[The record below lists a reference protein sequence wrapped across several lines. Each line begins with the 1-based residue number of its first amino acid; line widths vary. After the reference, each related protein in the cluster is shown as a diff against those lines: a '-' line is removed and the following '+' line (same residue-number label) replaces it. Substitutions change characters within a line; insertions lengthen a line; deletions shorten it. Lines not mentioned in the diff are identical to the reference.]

1 MRVILLSD
9 VKSLG
14 KTGTVVDVAEG
25 YANNYLIPRKLAAEA
40 SAGALATL
48 EQQKKAKAKRQAED
62 VAQAQELAR
71 LLESKTLAV
80 PARAGDNGKLFGTIT
95 NAQIAE
101 AIQRSFDVALD
112 RHKIELKTPIKSIGT
127 YPIEVKLG
135 NNVTAK
141 ATIEVVPA

>member
-14 KTGTVVDVAEG
+14 KTGTVVEVAEG
-25 YANNYLIPRKLAAEA
+25 YANNYLIPKKLAAEA
-40 SAGALATL
+40 SSGALATL
-48 EQQKKAKAKRQAED
+48 EQQKKAKAKRHAED

-71 LLESKTLAV
+71 LLESKTLSV
-80 PARAGDNGKLFGTIT
+80 PARAGGNGKLFGTIT
-95 NAQIAE
+95 NAQIAD
-101 AIQRSFDVALD
+101 AIQRNFDVALD
-112 RHKIELKTPIKSIGT
+112 RHKIELKTPIKAVGT

-141 ATIEVVPA
+141 ATIEVVAA

>member
-25 YANNYLIPRKLAAEA
+25 YANNYLIPKKLAAEA

-48 EQQKKAKAKRQAED
+48 EQQNKAKAKRQAED
-62 VAQAQELAR
+62 LAETQELAR
-71 LLESKTLAV
+71 LLESKTLSV
-80 PARAGDNGKLFGTIT
+80 PARAGGNGKLFGTIT
-95 NAQIAE
+95 NAQIAD
-101 AIQRSFDVALD
+101 AIKQSFDVALD
-112 RHKIELKTPIKSIGT
+112 RHKIELKEPIKSIGT
-127 YPIEVKLG
+127 YPVEVKLG

-141 ATIEVVPA
+141 TTIEVVPA

>member
-25 YANNYLIPRKLAAEA
+25 YANNYLIPKKLAAEA

-48 EQQKKAKAKRQAED
+48 EQQNKAKAKRQAED
-62 VAQAQELAR
+62 LAEAQELAR
-71 LLESKTLAV
+71 LLESKTLSV
-80 PARAGDNGKLFGTIT
+80 PARAGGNGKLFGTIT
-95 NAQIAE
+95 NAQIAD
-101 AIQRSFDVALD
+101 AIKQSFDVALD
-112 RHKIELKTPIKSIGT
+112 RHKIELKEPIKSIGT
-127 YPIEVKLG
+127 YPVEVKLG

-141 ATIEVVPA
+141 TTIEVVPA